1 MAKLASKAAKP
12 TASPSGIAEGPG
24 VVVVPPDGEL
34 AFLHPLPVRALW
46 GVGPVTGR
54 RLEGLGILTVGDL
67 AALPEGAL
75 QRYLGS
81 AQGTHLAELA
91 RGHDPR
97 PVVPEQEA
105 KSIGH
110 EETFPADLWDR
121 TVLQGHLVR
130 MVDASSTALRGSGLA
145 ARTVTIKVRYA
156 DFSMI
161 TRSHTLP
168 VAIDATPAI
177 GSVAAALL
185 ESVQLDQGVRLLGV
199 SLSGF
204 GEAEAGIQLTLDL
217 GLARPGGQEAGVT
230 HVGAPS
236 EPVDPDPGDRL
247 ARVEEEAERIQDSWA
262 TVTSAVDAIRAR
274 YGGSSV
280 GPASLVGSDGL
291 RVRSRGEAQW
301 GPTVPSGPPMDDE
314 RPSSL

>member
-1 MAKLASKAAKP
+1 
-12 TASPSGIAEGPG
+12 

-110 EETFPADLWDR
+110 EETFPSDLWDR

-145 ARTVTIKVRYA
+145 SRTVTIKVRYA

-168 VAIDATPAI
+168 LAIDATPAI

-185 ESVQLDQGVRLLGV
+185 ESVRLDQGVRLLGV
-199 SLSGF
+199 SLSSF
-204 GEAEAGIQLTLDL
+204 GEAEAGIQLSLDL
-217 GLARPGGQEAGVT
+217 DLPRQGQEAGVGQ
-230 HVGAPS
+230 VGASPD
-236 EPVDPDPGDRL
+236 PVDPDPGERL
-247 ARVEEEAERIQDSWA
+247 ARVEEEAEHIQDAWA

-274 YGGSSV
+274 YGGTSV
-280 GPASLVGSDGL
+280 GPASLVGADGL

-301 GPTVPSGPPMDDE
+301 GPTDPSGPPMNDE
-314 RPSSL
+314 

>member
-1 MAKLASKAAKP
+1 
-12 TASPSGIAEGPG
+12 
-24 VVVVPPDGEL
+24 
-34 AFLHPLPVRALW
+34 VRALW

-75 QRYLGS
+75 QRYLGT
-81 AQGTHLAELA
+81 AQGSHLAELA

-97 PVVPEQEA
+97 PVVPVQEA

-110 EETFPADLWDR
+110 EETFPSDLWDR
-121 TVLQGHLVR
+121 ASLQGHLVR
-130 MVDASSTALRGSGLA
+130 MVDASSTALRGSELA
-145 ARTVTIKVRYA
+145 ARTVTIKVRYS

-168 VAIDATPAI
+168 SPIDATPAI

-185 ESVQLDQGVRLLGV
+185 ESVPLGQGVRLLGV
-199 SLSGF
+199 SLSSF
-204 GEAEAGIQLTLDL
+204 GEV
-217 GLARPGGQEAGVT
+217 EAGVQLT
-230 HVGAPS
+230 FGLETSRGRAGAVGVAEVGAAA
-236 EPVDPDPGDRL
+236 EPVESDREGRL
-247 ARVEEEAERIQDSWA
+247 ARVEEEAERIQGTWSS
-262 TVTSAVDAIRAR
+262 VTSAVDAIRAR

-280 GPASLVGSDGL
+280 GPASLVGADGL

-301 GPTVPSGPPMDDE
+301 GPTVPSEPPVDDA
-314 RPSSL
+314 